1 MTTSHLTTEQ
11 AVQIALTFALSK
23 PEFALQCGDAM
34 VSGAFG
40 EKTISATL
48 QSMLCEK
55 FTIQTKQSKPVYF
68 DTNSKDKF
76 PILVLALESNKG
88 IGVQSTRT
96 YWARNFSSTHYE
108 VEVRSKLITS
118 RVRVG
123 KTPGFMG
130 LNDYGMV
137 VMYIGEWCHDYRRFV
152 YGGLYRATHG
162 EKQFP
167 TVLDD
172 YGAIYCIPKKD
183 LDKNFAIIG
192 YIENAEEATDLSL
205 VAHRTGSHQPQIA
218 QSVSAPKVFATCKDN
233 YGYEEHFMNGGVYE
247 VAKQDNDMIEVV
259 SSTGAKVEC
268 MSERF
273 EIEQE

>member
-1 MTTSHLTTEQ
+1 MAFGNLTTEQ

-34 VSGAFG
+34 VFGAFG

-76 PILVLALESNKG
+76 PILVLALEDNKG
-88 IGVQSTRT
+88 IGVRSKCT

-108 VEVRSKLITS
+108 VEVRSKSITS

-137 VMYIGEWCHDYRRFV
+137 VMYIGEQCNDYRRFA

-172 YGAIYCIPKKD
+172 YGMIYCIPKKD

-192 YIENAEEATDLSL
+192 YIENSDEAMDLSH
-205 VAHRTGSHQPQIA
+205 VAHRNGAQQPQVV
-218 QSVSAPKVFATCKDN
+218 QSVSAPKIFATCKDN

-247 VAKQDNDMIEVV
+247 VTKQDNDMIEVV
-259 SSTGAKVEC
+259 DCAGTKVEC

-273 EIEQE
+273 EIEEG